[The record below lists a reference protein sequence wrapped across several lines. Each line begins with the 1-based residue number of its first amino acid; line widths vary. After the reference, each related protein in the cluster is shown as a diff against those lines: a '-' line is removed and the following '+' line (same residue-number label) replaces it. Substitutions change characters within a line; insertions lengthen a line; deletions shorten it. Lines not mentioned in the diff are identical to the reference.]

1 MKSRKVHKVVRNHK
15 KLTICANT
23 KSTGLKFCKVD
34 VLQQLHILIV
44 VMMSP

>member
-1 MKSRKVHKVVRNHK
+1 MYNDK
-15 KLTICANT
+15 IWYIFANT

-34 VLQQLHILIV
+34 VLQVLHIVIV